1 SRRAC
6 RRKCWHSV
14 PEIGRLPVWPVLFP
28 HLRVNGDLLLLLF
41 HSSADDRKIIVKQTL
56 AHTNCMKS
64 SLGTLF
70 LKATLLIVLFAWC
83 LSRPTCAQAGGKD
96 QFSPGPVRPGN
107 LDYR

>member
-1 SRRAC
+1 
-6 RRKCWHSV
+6 
-14 PEIGRLPVWPVLFP
+14 
-28 HLRVNGDLLLLLF
+28 
-41 HSSADDRKIIVKQTL
+41 
-56 AHTNCMKS
+56 MKS

-107 LDYR
+107 LDYRTELPQGYLKVYSAIDRFKDGDAWRSEEHTSELQSLTNLVCRLLLEKKKKKTK